1 MHQGPFPELVKTYDQ
16 LMTTIVSKYSE
27 CIYIIIKILSKM
39 EYSTKIVQ
47 SLNESSDVIVAI
59 SEIEKTDKKLFNYKK
74 PFGVD
79 NQLEL
84 CI

>member
-1 MHQGPFPELVKTYDQ
+1 MNG
-16 LMTTIVSKYSE
+16 IVRKYSE
-27 CIYIIIKILSKM
+27 CIYIIIKILSQM

-59 SEIEKTDKKLFNYKK
+59 SNIEKTDKKLFNYKK
-74 PFGVD
+74 HFAAD
-79 NQLEL
+79 NHRWGARLQLEL